1 MNRILP
7 LALAVA
13 GANAAVAE
21 QLPLEHVLV
30 SVPLHKQTAETAL
43 PVTVLSGDDLS
54 RAAAATIGDTLNN
67 TPGLA
72 NASFGPGVGQP
83 VIRGQQGPR
92 VTVLQN
98 GTSSADASNISA
110 DHAVSV
116 EAMLADSIEILRG
129 PSTLLYGGGAI
140 GGVVNVI
147 DNRIP
152 TRRIDG
158 VEGGAEYRHDAASDM
173 DTLVGRLEGGS
184 GNFAFHIDGL
194 YRDWNNL
201 EIPGKAAREH
211 GDEHHD
217 EDHDH
222 EEEHGEGHHEEHEG
236 EETTDGYIANTDG
249 RTRSA
254 TVGASYH
261 FDKGFVGFAVNRL
274 ENEYGIPAGG
284 HVHHDEDGHE
294 GHEEGDHH
302 EEDHD
307 HEGEDHDHEEH
318 GHEDGGVR
326 IDLEQTRYDL
336 AMHLHEPIPGFE
348 VARAFVTYTDYQH
361 KEIEPGGEVGTRY
374 ASDTWEGRL
383 ELVHEPFAGMHGVV
397 GLQARDK
404 EFSAVGEEAFIPLTD
419 SRDFGLFLLEDYH
432 INAWTFEGGL
442 RYDRDE
448 RDPDTTFA
456 DSQDFNAFSA
466 SASALWDITDAWQLS
481 LALSRAERAPSIEEL
496 YSNVENSDPESWIV
510 HAATSAIELGNP
522 DLDTETSNNADL
534 SLRWDSGSH
543 YVEVTAYYND
553 FHDYIDLENTGIE
566 VDETPVHAYIQGDAT
581 FRGVE
586 VDSQFTLA
594 SFGGGAVMLRL
605 FGDIT
610 EGELDNGDDVPR
622 LPPVRVGSHLSWGN
636 DNLNVWG
643 RVIDAAEQDKPGANE
658 ESTEGYTRWD
668 AGVEYRLGVADS
680 QLTLFATLNNITDEE
695 IRLSTSFLRDVS
707 PEAGRSLEAGLRYN
721 F

>member
-1 MNRILP
+1 MKRMMP

-21 QLPLEHVLV
+21 QLPMEHVLV

-43 PVTVLSGDDLS
+43 PVTVLTGDALS
-54 RAAAATIGDTLNN
+54 RAAASTLGDTLNN
-67 TPGLA
+67 APGLA

-140 GGVVNVI
+140 GGVVNVV

-152 TRRIDG
+152 TTRQEGLD
-158 VEGGAEYRHDAASDM
+158 GGAEYRHDAASDM

-201 EIPGKAAREH
+201 EIPGEAAREH
-211 GDEHHD
+211 DDEHHEEEHD
-217 EDHDH
+217 EEHEEHDH
-222 EEEHGEGHHEEHEG
+222 EEEGS
-236 EETTDGYIANTDG
+236 DGYIANTDG

-261 FDKGFVGFAVNRL
+261 FDEGFVGFAVNRL
-274 ENEYGIPAGG
+274 ENEYGIPAGA
-284 HVHHDEDGHE
+284 HEHHHDEDE
-294 GHEEGDHH
+294 
-302 EEDHD
+302 
-307 HEGEDHDHEEH
+307 HEGEDHHEEEHEDEDH

-336 AMHLHEPIPGFE
+336 AMHLHDPIPAFE
-348 VARAFVTYTDYQH
+348 VARAFLTYTDYEH
-361 KEIEPGGEVGTRY
+361 KEVEPGGEVGTRY

-383 ELVHEPFAGMHGVV
+383 ELVHEPIAGMHGVI
-397 GLQARDK
+397 GLQARDR

-432 INAWTFEGGL
+432 VDAWTFEGGL

-448 RDPDTTFA
+448 RDPDTSFA
-456 DSQDFNAFSA
+456 DSQDFNAFSV
-466 SASALWDITDAWQLS
+466 SASALWDVADNWQLG

-496 YSNVENSDPESWIV
+496 FSNVENSGPADWVV
-510 HAATSAIELGNP
+510 HAATNAIELGNP
-522 DLDTETSNNADL
+522 DLDTEVSNNADL
-534 SLRWDSGSH
+534 SVRWDNGSH

-553 FHDYIDLENTGIE
+553 FSDYIDLENTGIE

-586 VDSQFTLA
+586 VDSQFTVA
-594 SFGGGAVMLRL
+594 SVAGGAVLLRL
-605 FGDIT
+605 FGDAID
-610 EGELDNGDDVPR
+610 GELDNGDDVPR
-622 LPPVRVGSHLSWGN
+622 LPPTRVGSRLSWVGER
-636 DNLNVWG
+636 LEVWG
-643 RVIDAAEQDKPGANE
+643 RVIDAADQDKPGANE
-658 ESTEGYTRWD
+658 ESTDGYTRWD
-668 AGVEYRLGVADS
+668 AGVDYNLDMGENE
-680 QLTLFATLNNITDEE
+680 LTLFLALNNLSDEE
-695 IRLSTSFLRDVS
+695 IRLSTSFLRDVA
-707 PEAGRSLEAGLRYN
+707 PEAGRSVEAGVRYR